1 LSTDV
6 MARIGFDEQR
16 QLCET
21 LRDDLNK
28 CASSVDNEGFRA
40 IDLELAD
47 EGDAEYLQAQG
58 FSPQPSVNPDSL
70 PFWTPGELRLFIS
83 HRDTHKVD
91 ARDLAD
97 ALKPYGIS
105 AFVAHDTI
113 EPMTTWQREIE
124 KGLATMEVMVAFIT
138 DDFHDSDWTNQEVG
152 IALGKSVPVIP
163 VKFER
168 TDPKGFIG
176 PSVEGL

>member
-1 LSTDV
+1 MTTRKL
-6 MARIGFDEQR
+6 
-16 QLCET
+16 
-21 LRDDLNK
+21 
-28 CASSVDNEGFRA
+28 RA

-47 EGDAEYLQAQG
+47 RRRRGISASAKAPAR
-58 FSPQPSVNPDSL
+58 SPSVNLIVYLFGRRVKP
-70 PFWTPGELRLFIS
+70 RLFIS

-91 ARDLAD
+91 AQDLAD

-124 KGLATMEVMVAFIT
+124 GGLATMEVMVAFIT
-138 DDFHDSDWTNQEVG
+138 DDFHDSDCPNQEVG